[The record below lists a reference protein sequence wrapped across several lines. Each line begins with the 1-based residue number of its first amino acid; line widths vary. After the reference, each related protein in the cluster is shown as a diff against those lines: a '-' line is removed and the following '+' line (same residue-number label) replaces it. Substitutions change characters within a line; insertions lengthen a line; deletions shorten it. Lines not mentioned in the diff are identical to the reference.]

1 MLKIKRKEVNEMKFT
16 RLDFANCIKYSEVAN
31 NATMKIAF
39 DSLTMER
46 PKANQLLII
55 QQIIG
60 YLRCM
65 CDMKIISHNVFNDC
79 IADLHYMRDE
89 LKKGE

>member
-1 MLKIKRKEVNEMKFT
+1 MTFT
-16 RLDFANCIKYSEVAN
+16 KLDYANCIKYPQISD
-31 NATMKIAF
+31 NATLKIAF
-39 DSLTMER
+39 DSLTMDR

-65 CDMKIISHNVFNDC
+65 CDLKIISHNVFNDC
-79 IADLHYMRDE
+79 VADLHYMRNE
-89 LKKGE
+89 LKKGESK

>member
-1 MLKIKRKEVNEMKFT
+1 MRFT
-16 RLDFANCIKYSEVAN
+16 KLDYANCMKYPEVAN

-39 DSLTMER
+39 NSLTMER
-46 PKANQLLII
+46 PKENQQLII

-79 IADLHYMRDE
+79 VADMHYMRDE
-89 LKKGE
+89 LKKGK